1 MMTQNILFCKK
12 RFLIFCISTL
22 DDFNFS
28 RKKKHPEVA
37 YRSHEFFDTS
47 LASTGVHSGGGNR
60 MSESVDGSDKVCIK
74 TFLIRIM
81 NEYSVILTVSL
92 N

>member
-1 MMTQNILFCKK
+1 MIL
-12 RFLIFCISTL
+12 LQIL

-47 LASTGVHSGGGNR
+47 LATTGLHSSIGNR
-60 MSESVDGSDKVCIK
+60 MSESVDASDKVNFSK
-74 TFLIRIM
+74 FDLDT
-81 NEYSVILTVSL
+81 
-92 N
+92 